1 MEQGKYIPL
10 EEIFNLQDRV
20 LKRAIENH
28 KAEWVFVRDCI
39 ELVIN
44 RRFIGKNIS
53 KSDENKLEI
62 VHTFLNDAISTLINS
77 LKIGLYGCYAD
88 ALTLLRP
95 VIEELTIIDHIVG
108 KGVFQTADYELDRN
122 FKKLKF
128 DEIVNSVKDSQVI
141 KELHGRISNVAV
153 HGTATRI
160 RKNSF
165 DLNGTNMPTVGV
177 ALDPERT
184 KKYLHEIMRASLYMI
199 RILTD
204 FYSTKPEIISE
215 YFFVKKEELE
225 KRFSA
230 FRSLGK
236 SKIPQ

>member
-1 MEQGKYIPL
+1 MEQVKYIPF

-20 LKRAIENH
+20 LQRAIANH
-28 KAEWVFVRDCI
+28 KAEWDFVKDCI

-44 RRFIGKNIS
+44 RVS
-53 KSDENKLEI
+53 
-62 VHTFLNDAISTLINS
+62 
-77 LKIGLYGCYAD
+77 
-88 ALTLLRP
+88 
-95 VIEELTIIDHIVG
+95 IEEHI
-108 KGVFQTADYELDRN
+108 
-122 FKKLKF
+122 
-128 DEIVNSVKDSQVI
+128 S
-141 KELHGRISNVAV
+141 
-153 HGTATRI
+153 
-160 RKNSF
+160 

-204 FYSTKPEIISE
+204 FYSTKPELISE